1 MKIITLL
8 AISTFAVVF
17 CSAQKTTQP
26 TVAQVSVA
34 PAATTSEEYNFVT
47 KGFRI
52 QTEGGLDAKK
62 GYHFN
67 DLFEKQFG
75 NYNFTAKILIREQ
88 KNEAAAILVI
98 INSKISQKDYYVC
111 IPYENP
117 ELLQRYW
124 TEIGNWEKSLL
135 LSYTQIMT
143 IYLGGYTMMN
153 RDLEKKK
160 Q

>member
-1 MKIITLL
+1 MKTITLI
-8 AISTFAVVF
+8 AFSMFAVVY
-17 CSAQKTTQP
+17 CTAQKTTQP
-26 TVAQVSVA
+26 QVI
-34 PAATTSEEYNFVT
+34 ATPSPTTAEEYNFVT

-52 QTEGGLDAKK
+52 QSEGGLDAKK

-75 NYNFTAKILIREQ
+75 NYNFTAKTLIREQ

-98 INSKISQKDYYVC
+98 INSKISNKDYYVC

-124 TEIGNWEKSLL
+124 SEISNWEKPLL
-135 LSYTQIMT
+135 LSYTEIMT
-143 IYLGGYTMMN
+143 IYLGGYTIIN
-153 RDLEKKK
+153 RDLEKKTK
-160 Q
+160 